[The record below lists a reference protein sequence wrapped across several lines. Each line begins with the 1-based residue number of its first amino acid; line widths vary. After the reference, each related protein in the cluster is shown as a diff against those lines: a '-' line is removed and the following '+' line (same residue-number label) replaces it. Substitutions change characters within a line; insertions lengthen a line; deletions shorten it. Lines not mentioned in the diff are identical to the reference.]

1 MGQDLLSSYGWGNK
15 HPPSSILG
23 YLGTRLLTHNHITIS
38 SLDWWGINFYLSLYS
53 YKSYYLSVI
62 SIESLYRYIYIHM
75 AVCQILVPL
84 VNIKIAGKWMF
95 IPLKMVLIGI
105 DPYPYIY
112 DIWYTDHGFDISMFH
127 PEEPTKWTSLFPNI
141 SPNLS
146 PHHSLGTEHF
156 FRWICLLRHGIQEST
171 NLVFKDLKREILCSI
186 F

>member
-112 DIWYTDHGFDISMFH
+112 MIYDIQIMVLTSPCFTPRSRPSGRRSFPTFRPTFRLTIAWELSISSGGFVYWDMVYKNPRTWYSKI
-127 PEEPTKWTSLFPNI
+127 
-141 SPNLS
+141 
-146 PHHSLGTEHF
+146 
-156 FRWICLLRHGIQEST
+156 
-171 NLVFKDLKREILCSI
+171 
-186 F
+186 